1 MRIVFFADDGTR
13 FEDED
18 ECEQYE
24 LKHKLTAAI
33 TESFFY
39 NFDGYYMTT
48 EQWLADPESCDYM
61 VVAND
66 EEAEL
71 IYKYLRETVGLCHPW
86 EDWRVDKPTAGRYYY
101 SHNDDRW
108 HNFDEEHGKLLRIMK
123 ILEG

>member
-1 MRIVFFADDGTR
+1 MHVVYFADDGTR

-24 LKHKLTAAI
+24 LKQKLTAAI

-39 NFDGYYMTT
+39 DDNGKYMTT
-48 EQWLADPESCDYM
+48 EEWLADPECCDYM
-61 VVAND
+61 VVADN

-71 IYKYLRETVGLCHPW
+71 IYKYLCETIGLCHPW

-108 HNFDEEHGKLLRIMK
+108 HNFDEEHSELLRIMK